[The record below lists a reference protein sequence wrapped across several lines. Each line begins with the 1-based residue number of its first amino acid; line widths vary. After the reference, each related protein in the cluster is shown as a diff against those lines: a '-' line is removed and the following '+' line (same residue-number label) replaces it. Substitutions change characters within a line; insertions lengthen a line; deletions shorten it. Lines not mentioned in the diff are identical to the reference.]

1 LTELLAD
8 WYKMAQTTY
17 LQTEILLKDIVN
29 YQNSMETFSLM
40 LKDSEEKYSTT
51 LSEVLS
57 AVRDHQ
63 NEMRKRLNSSG
74 HGSHITANNNSHNN
88 QQQPEVTMMTN
99 GLVKTSQHQ
108 QQLQQQQHRS
118 ANGESKQVRKALR
131 SILVMQDEVWGI
143 LHENTKLIEQFT
155 HLAVTSSSSSTSS
168 LDENSQQILEDLQAA
183 VLTNNY

>member
-1 LTELLAD
+1 
-8 WYKMAQTTY
+8 MAQTTY

-57 AVRDHQ
+57 TVRDHQ
-63 NEMRKRLNSSG
+63 NEMRKRLNERSS
-74 HGSHITANNNSHNN
+74 NNSTGNCSNVSANHPN
-88 QQQPEVTMMTN
+88 QQPEVTTN
-99 GLVKTSQHQ
+99 GVGKTLQHQ
-108 QQLQQQQHRS
+108 QQQQNHQQQQQRS
-118 ANGESKQVRKALR
+118 MANGESKQVRKALR

-155 HLAVTSSSSSTSS
+155 HLAVTSSASS
-168 LDENSQQILEDLQAA
+168 LDENSQQILADLEAA